1 MIIIPYFNMFIIH
14 RKTAVRFVVEIH
26 NKTLFSYRI
35 RFLISV
41 FVGEYFSSILRIL
54 DAQNHNHR
62 NLILISPGDII
73 LGKEMKVADGW

>member
-1 MIIIPYFNMFIIH
+1 
-14 RKTAVRFVVEIH
+14 VRFVVEIH

-41 FVGEYFSSILRIL
+41 FVGEYFSSILLIL
-54 DAQNHNHR
+54 DTQNHNHR